1 MFRKWFTVFLCLMLS
16 VMLPAAALAD
26 TQHTLSVVPG
36 EMLAAQPAVADLLDA
51 LALRVT
57 EGENSGALTVLLN
70 GQQIV
75 TLGLKADET
84 GLYAGSELLG
94 DDVFYVT
101 WDDGFAFL
109 SDLLV
114 ASMAESGLDEAV
126 LQEMEA
132 ALAEAKNGIAVAI
145 AAGQDAA
152 AQPVAP
158 ATLEESLKQV
168 EEMFPD
174 DPAMVDYIKGLYESM
189 TIENGSFADENRDT
203 ADQKYRM
210 VMDEADLT
218 AICETRYM
226 KNTLR
231 EAVALEMADASE
243 AEIDSAVEST
253 LAEVRKIYEESGFEM
268 IMEMYTLDAGQ
279 TLVGLDMIMNMN
291 AEAAEQG
298 AVQMAG
304 QYDRLTEETG
314 VSHKA
319 DAAIAAEGETVKFAF
334 DLQQGSNGASE
345 GMLGLLAGGEEVVIL
360 YSAEEKA
367 EEICEHSVDV
377 YLRSGA
383 TAILAPAA
391 SARPVIG
398 IKLVSEPAP
407 AETLAALENAAA
419 ETSVDVFKLSEKELR
434 ELSNQISLNATQLL
448 YTTLGQLPTSALQL
462 MMGSGMMGQ

>member
-1 MFRKWFTVFLCLMLS
+1 MFRKWINVFLCLMLS

-36 EMLAAQPAVADLLDA
+36 EMLASQTAVADLLNV
-51 LALRVT
+51 LALRVA

-70 GQQIV
+70 DQQMV

-101 WDDGFAFL
+101 WDEGIAFL
-109 SDLLV
+109 SDLLI
-114 ASMAESGLDEAV
+114 ASMADSGLDEAV
-126 LQEMEA
+126 LQEMET
-132 ALAEAKNGIAVAI
+132 ALTEAQNGIVIAI
-145 AAGQDAA
+145 ASGQEAA
-152 AQPVAP
+152 AQSVAP
-158 ATLEESLKQV
+158 ATLEESLKLV

-189 TIENGSFADENRDT
+189 TIEDGAFADENRDT

-210 VMDEADLT
+210 VMDAADLT
-218 AICETRYM
+218 AVCETQYM
-226 KNTLR
+226 KNMLR
-231 EAVALEMADASE
+231 EAVAMEMADASE
-243 AEIDSAVEST
+243 AELDTAVEET
-253 LAEVRKIYEESGFEM
+253 LAELKKLYEESGFEM

-279 TLVGLDMIMNMN
+279 TLVGLDMIVNMN

-304 QYDRLTEETG
+304 QYDRLTEEAG

-319 DAAIAAEGETVKFAF
+319 DGAIAAEGDVVKFSF
-334 DLQQGSNGASE
+334 DLQKGNNGISE
-345 GMLGLLAGGEEVVIL
+345 GLLGLLAGGEEAVVL
-360 YSAEEKA
+360 YKAEEKA
-367 EEICEHSVDV
+367 GEICERSFEL

-383 TAILAPAA
+383 TAILEPAA
-391 SARPVIG
+391 SARPAIG
-398 IKLVSEPAP
+398 VKLVSEPAP
-407 AETLAALENAAA
+407 AETLAALENADAGN
-419 ETSVDVFKLSEKELR
+419 SVDVFKFSEKELKD
-434 ELSNQISLNATQLL
+434 LSNQISLNATQLL
-448 YTTLGQLPTSALQL
+448 YTALGQLPTSVLQL